1 MIRTIVA
8 LCFVFAVASAR
19 ISPVRQC
26 VNSASS
32 GTIENVDVDPCD
44 SDRCAFKPNTKVTI
58 KGELTTTSTAANP
71 TVSVQIEVGGNF
83 IEYPGISKDA
93 CVYFSCPLK
102 ADAPNL
108 YKIEVQS
115 NDFLPP
121 MDTKIQFHVYESE
134 GGAELACI
142 EADIAIIAA

>member
-1 MIRTIVA
+1 MDWPRVT
-8 LCFVFAVASAR
+8 
-19 ISPVRQC
+19 PVRQC
-26 VNSASS
+26 AKTGSS
-32 GTIENVDVDPCD
+32 GTIANVNVEPCD
-44 SDRCAFKPNTKVTI
+44 SDRCAFKPNTKVAI

-71 TVSVQIEVGGNF
+71 TDSVQIEVGGNF

-93 CVYFSCPLK
+93 CEYFSCPLK
-102 ADAPNL
+102 ADATNL

-115 NDFLPP
+115 NDWLPP